1 MYKQD
6 TGGSEKKS
14 RGNIRHKNGNFRR
27 KMREKFKAMDA
38 PCGICKGKLGP
49 IRYDQKSC
57 STNPL
62 SFVIDERLP
71 VSRWREFGYDSAQAA
86 CMDIGNLQAAHWC
99 CNAAKSNKTMTEVG
113 RRMQRIHYNANASDG
128 NW

>member
-1 MYKQD
+1 MATNPRK
-6 TGGSEKKS
+6 
-14 RGNIRHKNGNFRR
+14 HNGNFRR
-27 KMREKFKAMDA
+27 KMRWRFQAEGA
-38 PCGICKGKLGP
+38 PCAICRGALGP
-49 IRYDQKSC
+49 IRYDQPSD
-57 STNPL
+57 SDHPL

-86 CMDIGNLQAAHWC
+86 CMDIGTLQAAHWC